1 MIEFIDV
8 CSGYD
13 QSDVLKGVSLSIA
26 DNDFAVILGPNGAGK
41 STLLYTLIGYLPLR
55 KGSILIKGKP
65 LEQWHKKDLA
75 RIIALIP
82 QETALPFDYTVE
94 EMVLMGRYPWLEL
107 MQSWSKQDRE
117 IVQNIL
123 TQLDLT
129 QFAGRYFS
137 QLSGGEKQ
145 RVLLA
150 RALAQQTE
158 IILLDESL
166 SQLDINHQIE
176 MMQLLS
182 DINRKE
188 GKCIILISHHIN
200 LAANVSSH
208 LIFLKDGKLLANG
221 SPEAVLTQTQLKQ
234 LFGVDLTLQTN
245 PLSNRPNLVFPG
257 INPSL

>member
-1 MIEFIDV
+1 MIEFKDV

-13 QSDVLKGVSLSIA
+13 QNDVLQGVSLTIA

-55 KGSILIKGKP
+55 RGEIFIKGKP
-65 LEQWHKKDLA
+65 LAEWHKKDLA
-75 RIIALIP
+75 RVIALIP
-82 QETALPFDYTVE
+82 QETVMPFDYTVE

-107 MQSWSKQDRE
+107 MQSYSAKDKE
-117 IVQNIL
+117 IVQDIL
-123 TQLDLT
+123 EKLDLT
-129 QFAGRYFS
+129 SLANRYFS

-182 DINRKE
+182 EINRKD

-208 LIFLKDGKLLANG
+208 LILLKAGKLLANG
-221 SPEAVLTQTQLKQ
+221 SPEQVLTKPILKQ
-234 LFGVDLTLQTN
+234 LFGVDLTLETN
-245 PLSNRPNLVFPG
+245 PLSGRPNLIYPG
-257 INPSL
+257 VNPSL

>member
-1 MIEFIDV
+1 MIEFKDV

-13 QSDVLKGVSLSIA
+13 QNDVLKGVSLTVSSG
-26 DNDFAVILGPNGAGK
+26 DFAVILGPNGAGK

-55 KGSILIKGKP
+55 KGSILIKGKA
-65 LEQWHKKDLA
+65 LEQWHKKELA
-75 RIIALIP
+75 RVIALIP
-82 QETALPFDYTVE
+82 QETFMPFDYTVE
-94 EMVLMGRYPWLEL
+94 EMVMMGRYPWLEML
-107 MQSWSKQDRE
+107 QSWSKHDVQIVKEILDKLELARYADR
-117 IVQNIL
+117 
-123 TQLDLT
+123 
-129 QFAGRYFS
+129 YYS

-158 IILLDESL
+158 VILLDESL

-200 LAANVSSH
+200 LAANVASH
-208 LIFLKDGKLLANG
+208 LVFIKDGKLLADG
-221 SPEAVLTQTQLKQ
+221 SVDKVLTTSGLKE
-234 LFGVDLTLQTN
+234 LFGIELTLQSN
-245 PLSNRPNLVFPG
+245 PVSNRPNLIFPAVTT
-257 INPSL
+257 